1 LLAGA
6 HPSLV
11 YSARRIGDHDSLPF
25 NLGQHSFVDT
35 LAEVPQSTLS
45 GVARVLDHAGRLN
58 AKTAE
63 ELVKTA
69 KEKKASFISSVI
81 GAGAVAPSDLAHT
94 LSAALALP
102 LLDLAAVDV
111 QKLPKNVVDLKL
123 AAQYQIVVLGKR
135 GNRLF
140 IGGADPT
147 DQEAVE
153 RIKFATQLSPEWV
166 IVEHDK
172 LAKLL
177 EATGASAS
185 EALESMASGDFEFDV
200 TDDVTAPQEAEA
212 ATDVEDAP
220 VVRFL
225 QKMLID
231 AINARASD
239 LHFEPYE
246 YHYRVRFRIDGE
258 LREITQPPIAIKDK
272 LASRIKVISRLDI
285 AEKRVPQD
293 GRMKLKFGSKAIDF
307 RVSTL
312 PTLFGEKIVIRIL
325 DPSSAKLG
333 IEALGYEKIEKD
345 RLLKAI
351 VRPYGMVLVT
361 GPTGS
366 GKTVS
371 LYTCLNILN
380 QPGVNIATVE
390 DPAEINLPGINQVNV
405 NDKAGLNFAVALKS
419 FLRQDPD
426 IIMVGEIR
434 DLETAD
440 IAIKAAQTGH
450 MVMSTLHTNDAP
462 TTLTRLLNMG
472 VAPFNIASA
481 VLLITAQRL
490 ARKLC
495 ENCKAPADYPREA
508 MLKAGF
514 AETDLDGSWKP
525 YRAVGCSACSNGYKG
540 RVGIYQVMPISE
552 EIQRLILAEGT
563 AIDLA
568 AQAQREG
575 VRDLRQSGLIKVRA
589 GATTLDEV
597 ISVTNE

>member
-1 LLAGA
+1 
-6 HPSLV
+6 
-11 YSARRIGDHDSLPF
+11 
-25 NLGQHSFVDT
+25 VDT
-35 LAEVPQSTLS
+35 LTDTSHSSLT
-45 GVARVLDHAGRLN
+45 GVARVLVNAGKIS

-63 ELVKTA
+63 DLVKAVA
-69 KEKKASFISSVI
+69 KDKKGNFVSAVI
-81 GAGAVAPSDLAHT
+81 GSGAINSTDLAHT
-94 LSAALALP
+94 LAGALALP
-102 LLDLAAVDV
+102 LLDLNAVDS
-111 QKLPKNVVDLKL
+111 QKLPRNIIENKL
-123 AAQYQIVVLGKR
+123 AAQYHVVVLGKR

-140 IGGADPT
+140 IGASDPT

-172 LAKLL
+172 LSKVL
-177 EATGASAS
+177 ENSGTSAS
-185 EALESMASGDFEFDV
+185 ESLEAITSGDFEFDV
-200 TDDVTAPQEAEA
+200 TDDVTTQEQPETGSAE
-212 ATDVEDAP
+212 VEDAP

-246 YHYRVRFRIDGE
+246 YHYRVRFRVDGE

-285 AEKRVPQD
+285 SEKRVPQD

-333 IEALGYEKIEKD
+333 IEALGYEKIEKE
-345 RLLKAI
+345 RLLACI
-351 VRPYGMVLVT
+351 ARPYGMILVT

-380 QPGVNIATVE
+380 QPGVNISTVE

-405 NDKAGLNFAVALKS
+405 NDKAGLTFAAALKS

-426 IIMVGEIR
+426 VIMVGEIR

-472 VAPFNIASA
+472 VAPFNIASS

-495 ENCKAPADYPREA
+495 ELCKQQADYPREA
-508 MLKAGF
+508 LLKAGYR
-514 AETDLDGSWKP
+514 ETDLDGSWRP

-540 RVGIYQVMPISE
+540 RVGIYQVMPITE
-552 EIQRLILAEGT
+552 EIQRIILSEGT
-563 AIDLA
+563 AMDIA
-568 AQAQREG
+568 VQAQREN
-575 VRDLRQSGLIKVRA
+575 VRDLRQSGLIKVRL
-589 GATTLDEV
+589 GVTTLEEV

>member
-1 LLAGA
+1 M
-6 HPSLV
+6 
-11 YSARRIGDHDSLPF
+11 
-25 NLGQHSFVDT
+25 DT
-35 LAEVPQSTLS
+35 LAEAPQSTLS
-45 GVARVLDHAGRLN
+45 GVARVLVHAGKLN

-63 ELVKTA
+63 DLV
-69 KEKKASFISSVI
+69 
-81 GAGAVAPSDLAHT
+81 
-94 LSAALALP
+94 
-102 LLDLAAVDV
+102 
-111 QKLPKNVVDLKL
+111 
-123 AAQYQIVVLGKR
+123 
-135 GNRLF
+135 
-140 IGGADPT
+140 
-147 DQEAVE
+147 
-153 RIKFATQLSPEWV
+153 KFATQLTPEWV

-172 LAKLL
+172 LSKLL
-177 EATGASAS
+177 ENSSTSVT
-185 EALESMASGDFEFDV
+185 ETLESMASGDFEFDV
-200 TDDVTAPQEAEA
+200 TDDVTTQETADTTSE
-212 ATDVEDAP
+212 VEDAP

-246 YHYRVRFRIDGE
+246 YHYRVRFRVDGE

-345 RLLKAI
+345 RLLLCI
-351 VRPYGMVLVT
+351 VRPYGMILVT

-371 LYTCLNILN
+371 LYTCLNMLN
-380 QPGVNIATVE
+380 QPGVNISTVE
-390 DPAEINLPGINQVNV
+390 DPAEINMPGVNQVNV
-405 NDKAGLNFAVALKS
+405 NDKAGLTFAAALRS

-426 IIMVGEIR
+426 VIMVGEIR
-434 DLETAD
+434 DLETAE

-462 TTLTRLLNMG
+462 KTLTRLLNMG
-472 VAPFNIASA
+472 VAPFNIASS

-490 ARKLC
+490 VRRLC
-495 ENCKAPADYPREA
+495 ENCKAPADYPRDA
-508 MLKAGF
+508 LIKAGF
-514 AETDLDGSWKP
+514 AEEDFDGSWRP
-525 YRAVGCSACSNGYKG
+525 YRAVGCSNCTNGYRG
-540 RVGIYQVMPISE
+540 RVGLYQV
-552 EIQRLILAEGT
+552 
-563 AIDLA
+563 
-568 AQAQREG
+568 
-575 VRDLRQSGLIKVRA
+575 
-589 GATTLDEV
+589 
-597 ISVTNE
+597 